1 MRKKEELDLYIDK
14 TVMDRVKYKRKINPE
29 TNEDYYEG
37 TYKLS
42 FFYRDNLT
50 DEEIEYVF
58 HELNHRQI
66 LVVGNSSVLYSDFE
80 NYRYVRRPMNRF
92 QKEEFDEEK
101 FNELIF
107 KFKTMKQE
115 TEEEQEEAILLR
127 KKIISMNTRL
137 VDFMVDR
144 FNTNNEFDSDELASY
159 AYEGLISAVDNYDL
173 DKGSFAN
180 FTLKCIEGYL
190 IRGRQYLKGF
200 SSSNFFYKYKDSK
213 QILEE
218 ELGRK
223 IEDDLEYVDD
233 IATQIHSTY
242 KLHLDTVDDI
252 KTRIFLMNLYSLETM
267 EDELYDDNTLYNDV
281 IESLNRESLKEELDK
296 CLSKLTPRE
305 KEIMIEKWGLKDGI
319 YKSNREVAKIVG
331 CKHQNIAE
339 MERRSLYKLRNGLA
353 TKKLEDYY
361 TNMGEYDY
369 SPTGIEFSTEK
380 QKVKLV

>member
-29 TNEDYYEG
+29 TNEEYYEG

-58 HELNHRQI
+58 HELNRRQI

-180 FTLKCIEGYL
+180 FTFKCIEGYL
-190 IRGRQYLKGF
+190 LRGRQYLKGF

-281 IESLNRESLKEELDK
+281 IESLNLESLKEELDK

-305 KEIMIEKWGLKDGI
+305 KEIMIEKWGLKDGV
-319 YKSNREVAKIVG
+319 YKSSREVAKIVG

-380 QKVKLV
+380 QKVK